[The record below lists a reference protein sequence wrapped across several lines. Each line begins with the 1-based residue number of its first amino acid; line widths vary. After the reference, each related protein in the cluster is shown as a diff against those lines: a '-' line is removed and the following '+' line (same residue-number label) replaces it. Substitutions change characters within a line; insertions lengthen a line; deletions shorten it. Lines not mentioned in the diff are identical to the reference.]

1 MTATGPRAV
10 PVAQAVP
17 AALAS
22 AAAASWV
29 ANCAVGLAAWRG
41 RRGSRWP
48 HHALYVSTCTW
59 TLLALT
65 ASALLGRSRTTTALL
80 APALLPLVV
89 VPRVRAG
96 GTGHVLLAASLAP
109 PLLAGAA
116 AAWARAGRA

>member
-1 MTATGPRAV
+1 MVLPAV
-10 PVAQAVP
+10 LV
-17 AALAS
+17 S
-22 AAAASWV
+22 AATVSWA

-41 RRGSRWP
+41 RRGSHWQ

-59 TLLALT
+59 TLLALA
-65 ASALLGRSRTTTALL
+65 ASAVNSRSRTTTAVL

-109 PLLAGAA
+109 PFLGAAA
-116 AAWARAGRA
+116 AAWADVVGGD

>member
-1 MTATGPRAV
+1 MTTSRLRAA
-10 PVAQAVP
+10 PAV
-17 AALAS
+17 LLS
-22 AAAASWV
+22 AAAASWA

-48 HHALYVSTCTW
+48 HHALYASTCTW
-59 TLLALT
+59 TLLALA

-89 VPRVRAG
+89 VARVRPG

-109 PLLAGAA
+109 PLLGATA
-116 AAWARAGRA
+116 AAWAAAGTRSR